1 MAKTRIKRGNK
12 VYVYERENYRDEFG
26 KVKHGKAQYL
36 GIEETIDG
44 KTRIIPPKRRQKDI
58 EITSSVRYGDILSF
72 RVLKTTKIYMIQK
85 RLQ

>member
-26 KVKHGKAQYL
+26 KVKHRKAQYL

-44 KTRIIPPKRRQKDI
+44 KPGLFHPKNAR
-58 EITSSVRYGDILSF
+58 
-72 RVLKTTKIYMIQK
+72 KT
-85 RLQ
+85 